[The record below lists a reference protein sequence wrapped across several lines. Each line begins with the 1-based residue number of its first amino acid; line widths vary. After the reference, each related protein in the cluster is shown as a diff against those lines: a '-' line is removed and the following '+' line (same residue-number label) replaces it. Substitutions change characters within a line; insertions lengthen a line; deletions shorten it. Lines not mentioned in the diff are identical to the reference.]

1 LGQPKLGTTME
12 YTQIATT
19 QRDAF
24 MRTVEKEMSNFERQE
39 AEFRQKDREEREA
52 RLWHRTDDFKFTD

>member
-1 LGQPKLGTTME
+1 ME

-24 MRTVEKEMSNFERQE
+24 MRAVEKEMSNFERQE
-39 AEFRQKDREEREA
+39 VEFRKKDREEREA
-52 RLWHRTDDFKFTD
+52 WLRHRTDDIKFTH